1 MLRKKREFSHIKII
15 LNAHAMKK
23 SKEFHPIIILIGRI
37 HSIQN
42 VFFNLALVN
51 VISGLSLFHDDSC
64 YCHGVKV

>member
-1 MLRKKREFSHIKII
+1 MLRMREKFSHIKII

-23 SKEFHPIIILIGRI
+23 PKEFHPIIILIGRI

-51 VISGLSLFHDDSC
+51 VISGLSLFHDDSG
-64 YCHGVKV
+64 YCPGVKV